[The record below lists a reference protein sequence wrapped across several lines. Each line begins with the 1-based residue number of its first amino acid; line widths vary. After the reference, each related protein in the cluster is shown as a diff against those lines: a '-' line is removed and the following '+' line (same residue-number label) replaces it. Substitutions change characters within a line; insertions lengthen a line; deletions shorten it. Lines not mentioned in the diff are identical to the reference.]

1 MLSCAVAV
9 LVPQRVIDAAP
20 ASQIDLARDAS
31 VCMVVVYSSDWNTPG
46 EQPEAAGA
54 R

>member
-1 MLSCAVAV
+1 MLV
-9 LVPQRVIDAAP
+9 LQRVIDATVDAAP

-31 VCMVVVYSSDWNTPG
+31 VYMVVVYSSDWNTPG